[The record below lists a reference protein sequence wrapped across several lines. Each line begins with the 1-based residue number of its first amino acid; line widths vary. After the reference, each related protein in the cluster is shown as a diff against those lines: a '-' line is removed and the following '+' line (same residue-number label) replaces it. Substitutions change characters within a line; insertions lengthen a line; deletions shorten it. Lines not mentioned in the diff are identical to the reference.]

1 MTSVTRRRVVSALLL
16 ALATGG
22 APVMR
27 AQTPAAAQGALPE
40 PVRWTV
46 TPDLYDTRSGGTIL
60 VRLTGVILE
69 GWHLYGL
76 EETAGGPMP
85 TTLPVGAWPAFTF
98 AGVIQAQ
105 KPHAVFDPNFDL
117 KVELY
122 SGRAEFR
129 LPVKVRAPAGAQTL
143 MVSVRYQSCSDT
155 LCLAPRTVQVP
166 VAVTVR

>member
-1 MTSVTRRRVVSALLL
+1 VRALRLALRLALLL
-16 ALATGG
+16 SLATCG
-22 APVMR
+22 AAVMH

-46 TPDLYDTRSGGTIL
+46 TPDLYEVRSGGRIT
-60 VRLTGVILE
+60 VRLIGTIRD

-76 EETAGGPMP
+76 DETTGGPIP
-85 TTLPVGAWPAFTF
+85 TTITVGPSPAFTF
-98 AGVIQAQ
+98 AGVIGAST
-105 KPHAVFDPNFDL
+105 PNAVFDPNFDL

-129 LPVKVRAPAGAQTL
+129 LPVKVVTTAGAQTL
-143 MVSVRYQSCSDT
+143 LVSIRYQSCSDT